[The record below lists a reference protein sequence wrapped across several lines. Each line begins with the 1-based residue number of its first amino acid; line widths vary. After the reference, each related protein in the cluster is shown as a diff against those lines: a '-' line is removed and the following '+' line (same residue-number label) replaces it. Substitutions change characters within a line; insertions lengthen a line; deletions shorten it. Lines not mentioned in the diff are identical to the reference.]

1 MSPSNPLTRDHS
13 TTPLTIRPGK
23 NQPFCLLAAAEKMCW
38 LATDNGMK
46 VTHATAAEMTKIVQ
60 NFTAPLPL
68 GFGGAGDTS
77 VLAPANHGIVNSN
90 FVNGTSMTRAAMRE
104 RPLKSSLS
112 HQVWLVVLIWCG
124 APIVSSKNWIIDPMA
139 LEVSGWKVWSLYATR

>member
-1 MSPSNPLTRDHS
+1 MVGESSLRAPE
-13 TTPLTIRPGK
+13 
-23 NQPFCLLAAAEKMCW
+23 NQ
-38 LATDNGMK
+38 
-46 VTHATAAEMTKIVQ
+46 
-60 NFTAPLPL
+60 
-68 GFGGAGDTS
+68 
-77 VLAPANHGIVNSN
+77 GIVNSN

-139 LEVSGWKVWSLYATR
+139 LGVSGWKGWMVWSLYATR